1 MGPTSHTWANTLTVH
16 RRGLRSIAAPGGR
29 NCGTTVA
36 WARMSQLQPAQV
48 PRRLVDMAGRT
59 NESTAP
65 RPVQPTEWHRLS
77 VNVADDV
84 ADAIGTLRDRHGWS
98 ITEVVRR
105 AVSALKFID

>member
-1 MGPTSHTWANTLTVH
+1 
-16 RRGLRSIAAPGGR
+16 
-29 NCGTTVA
+29 
-36 WARMSQLQPAQV
+36 
-48 PRRLVDMAGRT
+48 MAGRT
-59 NESTAP
+59 NESTAPP

-105 AVSALKFID
+105 AVSALKFIDDEVTKDGGRILVERDGTIREIKFL